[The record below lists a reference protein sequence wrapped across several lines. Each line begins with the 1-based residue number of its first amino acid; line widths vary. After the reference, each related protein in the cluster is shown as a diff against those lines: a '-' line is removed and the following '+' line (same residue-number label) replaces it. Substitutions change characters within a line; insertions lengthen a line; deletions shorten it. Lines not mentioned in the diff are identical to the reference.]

1 MNLSNADKALV
12 LTQALPYMQKYFDK
26 TVVIQYDPALQQGGV
41 YEAVMSDIVLLGAVG
56 IHAVLVHGG
65 ASLPE
70 TMGQDNKSLVAS
82 LQAQGG
88 RAIGLCGIDGG
99 MIAVEQNGEEGRVAR
114 IDPSIL
120 LDLIGS
126 GYIPVVAAVGC
137 GADGDACALNPDAA
151 ASAVASCLH
160 AENLIMLSQARGVLK
175 DKTDES
181 SLISA
186 IQVSAVPSLL
196 RSGTVTDGMRS
207 KVEYCVEAVRRGVK
221 KTFIIDGRIPHSIL
235 IEMFSDEGIGTML
248 Y

>member
-1 MNLSNADKALV
+1 M
-12 LTQALPYMQKYFDK
+12 
-26 TVVIQYDPALQQGGV
+26 
-41 YEAVMSDIVLLGAVG
+41 
-56 IHAVLVHGG
+56 
-65 ASLPE
+65 
-70 TMGQDNKSLVAS
+70 
-82 LQAQGG
+82 
-88 RAIGLCGIDGG
+88 
-99 MIAVEQNGEEGRVAR
+99 
-114 IDPSIL
+114 
-120 LDLIGS
+120 
-126 GYIPVVAAVGC
+126 VAAVGR
-137 GADGDACALNPDAA
+137 GADGGACALNPDAA